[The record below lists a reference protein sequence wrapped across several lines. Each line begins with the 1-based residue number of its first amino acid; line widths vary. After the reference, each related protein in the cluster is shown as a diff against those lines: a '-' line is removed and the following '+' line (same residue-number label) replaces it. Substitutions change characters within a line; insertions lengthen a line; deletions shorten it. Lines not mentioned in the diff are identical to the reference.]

1 MFHCSPELSLRYS
14 MDGHSLIV
22 CQASYQNCV
31 NHNWA
36 NTIPLCRIYI
46 SRCDQF
52 QIRQVLPGK
61 DGDDSKE
68 ALLRGKTILVV
79 PFVNQILPRFVLNL
93 EPGRG

>member
-14 MDGHSLIV
+14 MDGRSLIV
-22 CQASYQNCV
+22 CQANYQNCV
-31 NHNWA
+31 DHNWA
-36 NTIPLCRIYI
+36 NTIPLC
-46 SRCDQF
+46 RCDQF

-68 ALLRGKTILVV
+68 ALLRGKKILVV
-79 PFVNQILPRFVLNL
+79 PIVNQILPRFVLNL